1 MRGDEVD
8 IRPLSCSLHTGGA
21 FKRKFAT
28 GANMGGEAGFWNM
41 RFQFGLQSARS
52 VSGELTGKTGIGRR
66 GTSAAAEK
74 SPP

>member
-1 MRGDEVD
+1 
-8 IRPLSCSLHTGGA
+8 
-21 FKRKFAT
+21 
-28 GANMGGEAGFWNM
+28 MGGEAGFWNM